1 MLPILFI
8 NLDSDGARRERMAS
22 EFSRLGLTAE
32 RFAATRWTELTEAEQ
47 ARYYSAALN
56 STQFHK
62 PLVAGEK
69 GCYTSHLLAWAWL
82 LASDHPAMVL
92 LEDDVALRPEFGAV
106 ISAIEQFPAGWDMIK
121 LIGREHEKLS
131 AARPLTAGFELVD
144 YLRVP
149 SLTAGYVISRSGA
162 KKLLD
167 SRLPFGRPVDVDL
180 RYWWESGLKVQG
192 VMPAAITLDDTS
204 LQSSIG
210 VKAAAS
216 GLTAS
221 WRKFRI
227 KAAYSLLNRWHQP

>member
-1 MLPILFI
+1 VLPILFI
-8 NLDSDGARRERMAS
+8 NLDSDGARRERMEA

-32 RFAATRWTELTEAEQ
+32 RFAATRWTELPETEQ
-47 ARYYSAALN
+47 ARFYSAGLN

-69 GCYTSHLLAWAWL
+69 GCYTSHLLAWNWL
-82 LASDHPAMVL
+82 LASKHPAMVL

-106 ISAIEQFPAGWDMIK
+106 ISAIEQLPAGWDMIK

-131 AARPLTAGFELVD
+131 AARQLTAGFELVD

-167 SRLPFGRPVDVDL
+167 SRIPFGRPVDVDL

-192 VMPAAITLDDTS
+192 VMPAAISLDDTS

-210 VKAAAS
+210 AKAAAS
-216 GLTAS
+216 GLVAS

>member
-22 EFSRLGLTAE
+22 EFSRLGLIAE
-32 RFAATRWTELTEAEQ
+32 RFAATRWTELTEAEK
-47 ARYYSAALN
+47 ARYYSAELN

-106 ISAIEQFPAGWDMIK
+106 ISAIEQLPASWDMIK

-131 AARPLTAGFELVD
+131 AALPLTAGFELVD

-167 SRLPFGRPVDVDL
+167 SRIPFGRPVDVDL

-210 VKAAAS
+210 AKAAAS
-216 GLTAS
+216 GLAAS

>member
-1 MLPILFI
+1 MCHHVLT
-8 NLDSDGARRERMAS
+8 DQGERI
-22 EFSRLGLTAE
+22 EPRTQEEKICRL
-32 RFAATRWTELTEAEQ
+32 
-47 ARYYSAALN
+47 
-56 STQFHK
+56 
-62 PLVAGEK
+62 
-69 GCYTSHLLAWAWL
+69 
-82 LASDHPAMVL
+82 
-92 LEDDVALRPEFGAV
+92 
-106 ISAIEQFPAGWDMIK
+106 IDMIK

-131 AARPLTAGFELVD
+131 AARSLTTGFELVD

-210 VKAAAS
+210 AKAAAS
-216 GLTAS
+216 GLVAS